1 MSEPSDASNQPA
13 YQPPPAPGYGAMPP
27 TPAYGAYGAMPPA
40 EYGQPVAVG
49 PAPSSVLNAVR
60 LMFVGA
66 AFAVVSA
73 IVAISTKSTIKSKIA
88 AKNPDFDAQKLN
100 TAVNVTIGTIVVF
113 GIIGI
118 ILFIWL
124 ALKVRKGRNWARI
137 VTWVLT
143 GLGIITALGSLAQN
157 VAGATRVVDL
167 IGGVLDVAIVVLLMQ
182 KTSNAFFKPR
192 RI

>member
-1 MSEPSDASNQPA
+1 MSEPSDANNQPA
-13 YQPPPAPGYGAMPP
+13 YQPPPAPGYGAMPSA
-27 TPAYGAYGAMPPA
+27 PAYGAYGAMPPA

-49 PAPSSVLNAVR
+49 PPPSSVLNAVR

-182 KTSNAFFKPR
+182 KTSNAFFKR
-192 RI
+192 R